1 MEKTRTLYRLRKMK
15 NGVLINLFTLFIG
28 SILFTF
34 LVAFESDI
42 LSLMRERATGLL
54 NGGDGAAI
62 NLSLDLC
69 EKAFNYLKTTS
80 NIAILLSL
88 EGFVMIFFFVRMSSK
103 TWKFSKFAPSFLGI
117 GTLLIFSY
125 YLLLG
130 ISLPSTGQ
138 LNSFE
143 SSYQLLKYAGVLLVL
158 TANILFVYQVFIQV
172 VLEKFDE

>member
-1 MEKTRTLYRLRKMK
+1 MK
-15 NGVLINLFTLFIG
+15 NGVLINLFVLFIG
-28 SILFTF
+28 VLLFAS

-42 LSLMRERATGLL
+42 LSIMRERATGLL
-54 NGGDGAAI
+54 NGGDGSAI
-62 NLSLDLC
+62 SLSLDLC
-69 EKAFNYLKTTS
+69 ERAFNYLKTSS
-80 NIAILLSL
+80 NIAILFSI

-117 GTLLIFSY
+117 GTLLIFIY
-125 YLLLG
+125 YFLLG

-138 LNSFE
+138 LNLFE
-143 SSYQLLKYAGVLLVL
+143 SSYQLLKYIGVLLIL